1 MGKRRNLSKTVHM
14 EEKNMY
20 RKPSLQKT
28 IDDFILPFSGKL
40 SAENRWVQLAQ
51 LIPWDEIEQEYAFM
65 FPSDR
70 GNVAKPVRMALGSL
84 IIQARC
90 CFTDRETVQQ
100 ITENPYLQYFI
111 GLKEYQLTKPFTPVA
126 LVKFRKR
133 FNAKRLDKINERILM
148 TEAAQKART
157 SAQEKEPDDDHHD
170 NGPGGSGH
178 ETDSNPAERKH
189 EAEGIPEASTNQGT
203 LILDATCTPA
213 DMRFPTDLGLLNEAR
228 EKLDGI
234 IDALH
239 ETNGKVTRRPRTY
252 REKARKDYLTV
263 SKQRN
268 PRKNKLRQAIKKQLQ
283 YCRRNLGIVDR
294 MLITE
299 AGVLSRRQEK
309 LLVTVRELID
319 QQTTMFTAES
329 HRIADRIVNLHQPHV
344 RPIVRG
350 KAGAAV
356 EFGAKVSISLENGY
370 SRIEKLSWD
379 PYNEAGTLI
388 ETVERYKYRN
398 GCYPEAVLADRIYR
412 NRNNLA
418 YCKEHGIRIS
428 GPKLG
433 RPPAKSLIKKA
444 EKRIER
450 QDARQRNEVEG
461 KFGEGKRKY
470 GLARIYAK
478 LKETSECMI
487 SMQFLVMNLER
498 KLRVLFVQIL
508 FRLFGQENKAMLA
521 W

>member
-1 MGKRRNLSKTVHM
+1 
-14 EEKNMY
+14 MY

-51 LIPWDEIEQEYAFM
+51 LIPWDEIEKEYAFM

-70 GNVAKPVRMALGSL
+70 GNVAKPVRMALGAL

-90 CFTDRETVQQ
+90 GFTDRETVQQ

-111 GLKEYQLTKPFTPVA
+111 GLKEYHLMKPFTPVA
-126 LVKFRKR
+126 MVKFRKR
-133 FNAKRLDKINERILM
+133 FNAKRLAKINERILM
-148 TEAAQKART
+148 AETAQKDNK
-157 SAQEKEPDDDHHD
+157 SEQEKEQNDDYRD
-170 NGPGGSGH
+170 NGLSGSGNGAD
-178 ETDSNPAERKH
+178 TNPADRKD
-189 EAEGIPEASTNQGT
+189 EAADTPEAGPNQGT
-203 LILDATCTPA
+203 LILDATCTPS

-228 EKLDGI
+228 EKLDDI
-234 IDALH
+234 IDTLH
-239 ETNGKVTRRPRTY
+239 EASGKVTKRPRTY

-263 SKQRN
+263 SKQRS
-268 PRKNKLRQAIKKQLQ
+268 PKKNQLRQAVKKQLQ

-294 MLITE
+294 MQQQPTTE
-299 AGVLSRRQEK
+299 AVLLSRRQEK
-309 LLVTVRELID
+309 LLATIRELID
-319 QQTTMFTAES
+319 QQTTMFKTKS
-329 HRIADRIVNLHQPHV
+329 HRIADRIVSLHQPHV

-388 ETVERYKYRN
+388 ETVERYKLRN
-398 GCYPEAVLADRIYR
+398 GYYPEAILADRIYR
-412 NRNNLA
+412 NRDNRA

-450 QDARQRNEVEG
+450 QDARERNAVEG

-470 GLARIYAK
+470 GLARIFAK

-487 SMQFLVMNLER
+487 SMQFLVMNLEH

-508 FRLFGQENKAMLA
+508 TRLFGEENGDRLA